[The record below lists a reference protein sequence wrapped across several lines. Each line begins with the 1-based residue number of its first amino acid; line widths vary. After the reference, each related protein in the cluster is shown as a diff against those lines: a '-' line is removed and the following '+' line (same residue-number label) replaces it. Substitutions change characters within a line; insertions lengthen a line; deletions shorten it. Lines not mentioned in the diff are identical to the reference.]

1 MSYHNWFH
9 EYFKLKHADSN
20 TTDIIQDIFE
30 LLESRSLEYLENN
43 EIYNELYVDPYI
55 EVVNS
60 KPQIIQQVKS
70 ELWDFL
76 ELLVNKNVKKILQ
89 IGLGHYG
96 STQFCLSLIC
106 DKVVT
111 VEYDIKNIRA
121 YTDREL
127 LYNQNVEHFILGDS
141 TDKDVIDEVKKFG
154 EFDAVF
160 IDGNHS
166 YEFVKKDYLNYS
178 NVVKEGGIVAF
189 HDAFGNGER
198 YGTPKVLQEI
208 EGKIRFIKHSNEI
221 GIGYFY
227 KGTTI
232 TV

>member
-9 EYFKLKHADSN
+9 EYFKLKHADLN

-121 YTDREL
+121 
-127 LYNQNVEHFILGDS
+127 
-141 TDKDVIDEVKKFG
+141 
-154 EFDAVF
+154 
-160 IDGNHS
+160 
-166 YEFVKKDYLNYS
+166 
-178 NVVKEGGIVAF
+178 
-189 HDAFGNGER
+189 
-198 YGTPKVLQEI
+198 
-208 EGKIRFIKHSNEI
+208 
-221 GIGYFY
+221 
-227 KGTTI
+227 
-232 TV
+232 